1 MAQEWTMNGGYN
13 KMTYKDAIQHLKN
26 IQQIK
31 KYNDVIVDG
40 IPLNNFINDII
51 ALLNTQ
57 KFMNTEPVKYGRW
70 KEFRT
75 KVRGYGKVWY
85 QHCTPMLFESPYF
98 YCPTCGMRME
108 EKNRK

>member
-1 MAQEWTMNGGYN
+1 
-13 KMTYKDAIQHLKN
+13 MTYKDAIQHLKN

>member
-1 MAQEWTMNGGYN
+1 
-13 KMTYKDAIQHLKN
+13 MTYKDIIQHLKN

-40 IPLNNFINDII
+40 IPLNNFIDDII

-57 KFMNTEPVKYGRW
+57 KSTDTERIERGQW
-70 KEFRT
+70 QEHIT

-98 YCPTCGMRME
+98 YCPTCGLKMGD
-108 EKNRK
+108 KNRK